1 MLARHAEADSNV
13 GETVSGIP
21 PGGALTPAGVEQSR
35 VLGRALAAE
44 AIDLAVVTD
53 FRRTQETADVAL
65 EGRDVPRLVLADL
78 NEIRYGGFEGQSV
91 WFYVKMGL
99 VVVILA
105 AMTIGAIAKPG
116 TLNPRLLGWIIRLAM
131 AGIIISAVM
140 AFN

>member
-1 MLARHAEADSNV
+1 MDFTFNVLLILHLAAFGV
-13 GETVSGIP
+13 GIATTIAAPLVG
-21 PGGALTPAGVEQSR
+21 SR
-35 VLGRALAAE
+35 MALA
-44 AIDLAVVTD
+44 TP
-53 FRRTQETADVAL
+53 
-65 EGRDVPRLVLADL
+65 EGRPLLAGIGKQLQLNARIAFGLLLVTG
-78 NEIRYGGFEGQSV
+78 ITMVYVRYGSFEGQSV

-116 TLNPRLLGWIIRLAM
+116 TINPKLFGCITRLAM